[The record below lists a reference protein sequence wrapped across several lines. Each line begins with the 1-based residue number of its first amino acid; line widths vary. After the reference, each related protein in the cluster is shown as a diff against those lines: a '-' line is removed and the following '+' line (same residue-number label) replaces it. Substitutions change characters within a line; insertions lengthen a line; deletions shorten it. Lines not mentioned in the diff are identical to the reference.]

1 MNKNSQRILMCPPE
15 FFSVD
20 YDINPWMS
28 GNTGMVNIEQT
39 KNQWHRLRSTIS
51 KYAEIEEMMPAEQV
65 PDMVFTANAGVV
77 YGNKAIVS
85 QFTPIERQPEE
96 QYFRTWF
103 QENDFEILEFN
114 NDIRFEGA
122 GDCLRDRE
130 HPCMWAGYGFRTDK
144 EAHKEISTLLDL
156 EVVSMKLVDPRFYH
170 IDTCFCPLSNG
181 FIMYYPG
188 AFDADSLAE
197 IKRRVS
203 PNKQIIVDEKDATNF
218 ACNSVN
224 IGDVVI
230 MNQASKDLK
239 IKIEAAGFD
248 IEQVDLSEFL
258 KAGGSA
264 KCLTLKLNEPIV

>member
-1 MNKNSQRILMCPPE
+1 
-15 FFSVD
+15 
-20 YDINPWMS
+20 
-28 GNTGMVNIEQT
+28 
-39 KNQWHRLRSTIS
+39 
-51 KYAEIEEMMPAEQV
+51 
-65 PDMVFTANAGVV
+65 
-77 YGNKAIVS
+77 
-85 QFTPIERQPEE
+85 
-96 QYFRTWF
+96 
-103 QENDFEILEFN
+103 
-114 NDIRFEGA
+114 
-122 GDCLRDRE
+122 
-130 HPCMWAGYGFRTDK
+130 
-144 EAHKEISTLLDL
+144 
-156 EVVSMKLVDPRFYH
+156 
-170 IDTCFCPLSNG
+170 
-181 FIMYYPG
+181 MYYPG